1 MLFFPASFQ
10 PGLAHKFF
18 KDRRSFD
25 LEGDM
30 KTCVVISCFYVPM
43 FLSNFLLLSH
53 VVNFLFIQF
62 VTNNI
67 KIVMVRPKR
76 LHDKRIFIL
85 GRCWKVALCFEE
97 KRLWNSCFHKLSHLV
112 HWKLSS
118 FSPSVFWFKVL
129 FSFPKL
135 QVPDDWGQVETL
147 HLLIMDILFMYI
159 W

>member
-1 MLFFPASFQ
+1 
-10 PGLAHKFF
+10 
-18 KDRRSFD
+18 
-25 LEGDM
+25 
-30 KTCVVISCFYVPM
+30 M
-43 FLSNFLLLSH
+43 FLSNFPLLSH
-53 VVNFLFIQF
+53 VVNFLYIQF

-67 KIVMVRPKR
+67 KIVIIRPKR

-129 FSFPKL
+129 FSFPKTPGTRWL
-135 QVPDDWGQVETL
+135 RTSWNSPLTYHGHFVHVYLVTFSSEKFYAWCFSWTYFCIDIDIC
-147 HLLIMDILFMYI
+147 LLVFYYI
-159 W
+159 